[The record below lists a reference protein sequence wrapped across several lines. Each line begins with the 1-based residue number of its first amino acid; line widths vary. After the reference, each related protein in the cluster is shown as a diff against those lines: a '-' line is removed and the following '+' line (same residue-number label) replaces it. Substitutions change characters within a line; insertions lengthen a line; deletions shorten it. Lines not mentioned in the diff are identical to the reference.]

1 MECNSSFPLKL
12 RNRHRIYGTRK
23 TSAISQKVTRTHHP
37 FMCTTIAKSRG
48 FLFLMLGSM
57 FKYGPYIIPIT
68 INKYQYALL
77 YCCKIILRFLLPLLK
92 SFTYS
97 LRK

>member
-37 FMCTTIAKSRG
+37 FMCTTIAKSLSNVGQRG
-48 FLFLMLGSM
+48 TTWENVGQRGTTWDTVGHRGICLVSQ
-57 FKYGPYIIPIT
+57 IHSEPI
-68 INKYQYALL
+68 L
-77 YCCKIILRFLLPLLK
+77 YNG
-92 SFTYS
+92 TY
-97 LRK
+97 LTWNLV